1 MPQTRRSVVRP
12 LGRRSHRPLSRRETA
27 ITTIA
32 HPEPSR
38 VSVGVDT
45 HGEIHVA
52 CALDQL
58 GRRLATGQAAT
69 TPLGYRALLD
79 WAKRLGEVE
88 AWGVEG
94 TGCYGA
100 GLARFLTAHDQVV
113 LEVNRPDRSARRRR
127 GKSDPVDAEAAA
139 RAVLAGQATAIPKT
153 GSHLVEMV
161 RCLRVARA
169 TAVKAR
175 TQAANALRALVVTAP
190 AELREQLRGL
200 PTGRLVGTVARLR
213 PGPILT
219 TGAATKLALRL
230 LGQRYQALDAELA
243 AVDAELDRLT
253 VQAAPGLRQLCGVGP
268 EIAGALLVA
277 AGDNPQRLRSEAAFS
292 MLCGASPIP
301 ASSGKT
307 VRHRLNRGGN
317 RQANTALYRI
327 VVVRLR
333 WHQPT
338 RDYLARR
345 TKEGLSKREIIRCLK
360 RYVAREVFA
369 ALQPPTVL
377 PDAA

>member
-1 MPQTRRSVVRP
+1 M
-12 LGRRSHRPLSRRETA
+12 
-27 ITTIA
+27 
-32 HPEPSR
+32 
-38 VSVGVDT
+38 
-45 HGEIHVA
+45 
-52 CALDQL
+52 
-58 GRRLATGQAAT
+58 
-69 TPLGYRALLD
+69 
-79 WAKRLGEVE
+79 
-88 AWGVEG
+88 
-94 TGCYGA
+94 
-100 GLARFLTAHDQVV
+100 
-113 LEVNRPDRSARRRR
+113 
-127 GKSDPVDAEAAA
+127 
-139 RAVLAGQATAIPKT
+139 
-153 GSHLVEMV
+153 
-161 RCLRVARA
+161 RVARA

-200 PTGRLVGTVARLR
+200 PTGRLASTAARLR

-219 TGAATKLALRL
+219 VTAATKLALRV
-230 LGQRYQALDAELA
+230 LGQRYQTLEAELA

-253 VQAAPGLRQLCGVGP
+253 AQAAPRLRRLCGRRARDRRAP
-268 EIAGALLVA
+268 LLVA
-277 AGDNPQRLRSEAAFS
+277 AGDNPERLRSEAAFS

-338 RDYLARR
+338 RDYMVRR

-360 RYVAREVFA
+360 R
-369 ALQPPTVL
+369 
-377 PDAA
+377 

>member
-1 MPQTRRSVVRP
+1 MP
-12 LGRRSHRPLSRRETA
+12 
-27 ITTIA
+27 TIA
-32 HPEPSR
+32 QLEPSR
-38 VSVGVDT
+38 VTVGVDT
-45 HGEIHVA
+45 HGDLHVA
-52 CALDQL
+52 GALDQL
-58 GRRLATGQAAT
+58 GRCLATTRVAAT
-69 TPLGYRALLD
+69 PRGYGALLA
-79 WAKRLGEVE
+79 WARSLGEVE

-100 GLARFLTAHDQVV
+100 GLARFLNGQGQLV

-139 RAVLAGQATAIPKT
+139 RAVLAGQVTAIPKA
-153 GSHLVEMV
+153 GSHVVQMG
-161 RCLRVARA
+161 RCLRVART
-169 TAVKAR
+169 TAAKAR
-175 TQAANALRALVVTAP
+175 TQTANAMRALVVTAP
-190 AELREQLRGL
+190 AELCEQLRDL
-200 PTGRLVGTVARLR
+200 SATQLASTAARLR

-219 TGAATKLALRL
+219 TTAATKLALRL
-230 LGQRYQALDAELA
+230 LGERYQALDDELA
-243 AVDAELDRLT
+243 RVDAELDRLT
-253 VQAAPGLRQLCGVGP
+253 TKAAPGLRQLCGVGP

-277 AGDNPQRLRSEAAFS
+277 AGDNPLRLRSEAAFS

-338 RDYLARR
+338 RAYLARR
-345 TKEGLSKREIIRCLK
+345 TRQGSTKREIIRCVQ

-369 ALQPPTVL
+369 ALQAPTAL
-377 PDAA
+377 AATT

>member
-1 MPQTRRSVVRP
+1 
-12 LGRRSHRPLSRRETA
+12 LGRK
-27 ITTIA
+27 
-32 HPEPSR
+32 
-38 VSVGVDT
+38 
-45 HGEIHVA
+45 
-52 CALDQL
+52 
-58 GRRLATGQAAT
+58 LATGQAAT
-69 TPLGYRALLD
+69 TPLGYRALLA

-175 TQAANALRALVVTAP
+175 TQAANALPALVVTAP

-200 PTGRLVGTVARLR
+200 PTGRLVGTAARLR
-213 PGPILT
+213 PGPVLT

-253 VQAAPGLRQLCGVGP
+253 AQAAPRLRRLCGIGP

-277 AGDNPQRLRSEAAFS
+277 AGDNTGRLRSEAAFS

-338 RDYLARR
+338 RDYLAR
-345 TKEGLSKREIIRCLK
+345 
-360 RYVAREVFA
+360 
-369 ALQPPTVL
+369 
-377 PDAA
+377 

>member
-1 MPQTRRSVVRP
+1 MS
-12 LGRRSHRPLSRRETA
+12 GRETA
-27 ITTIA
+27 IATIA
-32 HPEPSR
+32 HTNPTR
-38 VSVGVDT
+38 VIVGVDT
-45 HGEIHVA
+45 HGDVHVA
-52 CALDQL
+52 CAIDQL
-58 GRRLATGQAAT
+58 GRWLATVDFVT
-69 TPLGYRALLD
+69 TLKGYRAVLA
-79 WAKRLGEVE
+79 WARGLGQVE
-88 AWGVEG
+88 AFGVEG

-100 GLARFLTAHDQVV
+100 GLARFLGAQGQVV
-113 LEVNRPDRSARRRR
+113 VEVNRPDRQARRRR

-139 RAVLAGQATAIPKT
+139 RAVLAGQATAVPKA
-153 GSHLVEMV
+153 GDSIVEMV

-175 TQAANALRALVVTAP
+175 SQAANALRALLVTAP
-190 AELREQLRGL
+190 AELREPLRDL
-200 PTGRLVGTVARLR
+200 PAGRLASTAARLQ
-213 PGPILT
+213 PGPILST
-219 TGAATKLALRL
+219 TAATKLALRL

-243 AVDAELDRLT
+243 RLDAELDRLT
-253 VQAAPGLRQLCGVGP
+253 AQAAPGLRQLCGVGP

-277 AGDNPQRLRSEAAFS
+277 AGDNPGRLRSEAAFA
-292 MLCGASPIP
+292 MLCGASPIQ

-345 TKEGLSKREIIRCLK
+345 TTQGLSKKEIIRCLK
-360 RYVAREVFA
+360 RYIAREVFA
-369 ALQPPTVL
+369 ALQAPTV
-377 PDAA
+377 PAQAT

>member
-1 MPQTRRSVVRP
+1 
-12 LGRRSHRPLSRRETA
+12 LSGRETA

-32 HPEPSR
+32 HPDSR
-38 VSVGVDT
+38 RVIVGVDT
-45 HGEIHVA
+45 HGEVHVA
-52 CALDQL
+52 CAIDQL
-58 GRRLATGQAAT
+58 GRRLALAEVAT
-69 TPLGYRALLD
+69 TPTGYRAVLE
-79 WAKRLGEVE
+79 WARRLGEVE
-88 AWGVEG
+88 AFGVEG
-94 TGCYGA
+94 WGCYGA
-100 GLARFLTAHDQVV
+100 GLARFLGAQGYLV
-113 LEVNRPDRSARRRR
+113 LEVNRPDRSARRR
-127 GKSDPVDAEAAA
+127 GKSDSVDAEAAA
-139 RAVLAGQATAIPKT
+139 RAVLAGQVTAVPKT
-153 GSHLVEMV
+153 GSHVVEMV

-175 TQAANALRALVVTAP
+175 SQAVNALRALVVTAAP
-190 AELREQLRGL
+190 ELREQLREL
-200 PTGRLVGTVARLR
+200 PATKLAGTAAQLE

-219 TGAATKLALRL
+219 TTAATKLALRL
-230 LGQRYQALDAELA
+230 LGERCAALDAELA
-243 AVDAELDRLT
+243 RLDAELDRLT
-253 VQAAPGLRQLCGVGP
+253 AQAAPGLRQLCGVGP

-277 AGDNPQRLRSEAAFS
+277 AGDNPERLRSEAAFS

-369 ALQPPTVL
+369 ALHTHP
-377 PDAA
+377 

>member
-1 MPQTRRSVVRP
+1 MGLAWPGFSTARGRSCSRSTGQTVLSAVGGASLTRSMPRLRRGRCWLARP
-12 LGRRSHRPLSRRETA
+12 PLS
-27 ITTIA
+27 
-32 HPEPSR
+32 
-38 VSVGVDT
+38 
-45 HGEIHVA
+45 
-52 CALDQL
+52 
-58 GRRLATGQAAT
+58 
-69 TPLGYRALLD
+69 
-79 WAKRLGEVE
+79 
-88 AWGVEG
+88 
-94 TGCYGA
+94 
-100 GLARFLTAHDQVV
+100 
-113 LEVNRPDRSARRRR
+113 PDR
-127 GKSDPVDAEAAA
+127 
-139 RAVLAGQATAIPKT
+139 Q
-153 GSHLVEMV
+153 HLVEMI
-161 RCLRVARA
+161 RCVRVARA

-200 PTGRLVGTVARLR
+200 PVGRLASTAARLR
-213 PGPILT
+213 PGPIGT
-219 TGAATKLALRL
+219 VTAATKLALRV
-230 LGQRYQALDAELA
+230 LGQRYQTLEAELA

-253 VQAAPGLRQLCGVGP
+253 AKAAPRLRRLCGVGP

-277 AGDNPQRLRSEAAFS
+277 AGDNPERLRSEAAFS

-317 RQANTALYRI
+317 RQANAALYRI

-338 RDYLARR
+338 RDYLVRR

-369 ALQPPTVL
+369 AMNAPAAL
-377 PDAA
+377 PDTA

>member
-1 MPQTRRSVVRP
+1 
-12 LGRRSHRPLSRRETA
+12 
-27 ITTIA
+27 
-32 HPEPSR
+32 
-38 VSVGVDT
+38 
-45 HGEIHVA
+45 
-52 CALDQL
+52 
-58 GRRLATGQAAT
+58 
-69 TPLGYRALLD
+69 
-79 WAKRLGEVE
+79 
-88 AWGVEG
+88 
-94 TGCYGA
+94 
-100 GLARFLTAHDQVV
+100 
-113 LEVNRPDRSARRRR
+113 
-127 GKSDPVDAEAAA
+127 
-139 RAVLAGQATAIPKT
+139 
-153 GSHLVEMV
+153 MV

-200 PTGRLVGTVARLR
+200 PTGRLASTAARLR

-219 TGAATKLALRL
+219 VTAATKLALRV
-230 LGQRYQALDAELA
+230 LGQRYQTLEAELA

-253 VQAAPGLRQLCGVGP
+253 AQAAPRLRRLCGVGP

-277 AGDNPQRLRSEAAFS
+277 AGDNPERLRSEAAFS

-369 ALQPPTVL
+369 TMNPPAAP

>member
-1 MPQTRRSVVRP
+1 MS
-12 LGRRSHRPLSRRETA
+12 GRETA

-38 VSVGVDT
+38 VTVGVDT
-45 HGEIHVA
+45 HGEVHVA

-58 GRRLATGQAAT
+58 GRQLATRQAT
-69 TPLGYRALLD
+69 TTPIGYRALLD
-79 WAKRLGEVE
+79 WAQRLGEVQ

-100 GLARFLTAHDQVV
+100 GLARFLDSQGQVV
-113 LEVNRPDRSARRRR
+113 LEVNRPDRSTRRRR

-153 GSHLVEMV
+153 GSHLVEMI

-200 PTGRLVGTVARLR
+200 PTGRLASTAARLR

-219 TGAATKLALRL
+219 VTAATKLTLRV
-230 LGQRYQALDAELA
+230 LGQRYQALEAELA

-253 VQAAPGLRQLCGVGP
+253 AQAAPRLRRRCGVGP

-277 AGDNPQRLRSEAAFS
+277 AGDNPERLHSEAAFS

-327 VVVRLR
+327 VIVRLR

-338 RDYLARR
+338 RDYMVRR

-369 ALQPPTVL
+369 AMNAPTAL